1 MVEFQKNLLVGSV
14 LTVFRPSPEYVK
26 MLEKVQPTVRHLDF
40 GKGNYLL
47 YADFYEAIL
56 DNKLELNI
64 TKIDGKTKP
73 ILVLKKNFWIG
84 RDIDYFLDPKDL
96 SIHSFLK
103 RESGEILHKKV
114 MSTNLRENVDN
125 WNACLNDR
133 IQSKNIEIIQKIIK
147 EFKEK
152 IPVHVKETIATRLKN
167 ARTAVK
173 PKIKPVQKLCPKKTA
188 ALKRRLK

>member
-1 MVEFQKNLLVGSV
+1 VVEIKKDLLNGAV

-26 MLEKVQPTVRHLDF
+26 MLEKVQPTVRHLDY

-56 DNKLELNI
+56 DNKLELKI

-103 RESGEILHKKV
+103 RENGEILHKKV
-114 MSTNLRENVDN
+114 MSTNLKENVDN
-125 WNACLNDR
+125 WNAYLRDS

-152 IPVHVKETIATRLKN
+152 IPTHVKETIATKLKN
-167 ARTAVK
+167 ARTTIK
-173 PKIKPVQKLCPKKTA
+173 PKIKSKQKLCPKKTE